1 MSRRKPPKKSSP
13 PNPPT
18 NQPTTPNPTRV
29 PTPVPPS
36 DSPRERL
43 LNHLDELG
51 LRLAAE
57 RLDEL
62 LADAERQHW
71 SHLDLLER
79 VLAVPAA
86 DRRERSLAR
95 RLKEAKFRDPA
106 ASLADFDWQFN
117 PTIDRRQMESLATGD
132 FVRRHENLIFVGQSG
147 LGKSRL
153 IQAIGR
159 GCCVAGYRVRYTT
172 SAELLRDLGASLADG
187 TTPKRLREY
196 GRFDLL
202 IVDEFGFDKLER
214 EEFPQ
219 APSLLY
225 KLLDHRTRRAS
236 TAVVT
241 NIEVE
246 AWGSYLGDA
255 PLAMAFLDRLSDGA
269 IPLKFRGRS
278 YRAHR
283 PQDPTA
289 RQAKPS
295 VRPSS

>member
-1 MSRRKPPKKSSP
+1 M
-13 PNPPT
+13 
-18 NQPTTPNPTRV
+18 
-29 PTPVPPS
+29 
-36 DSPRERL
+36 
-43 LNHLDELG
+43 
-51 LRLAAE
+51 
-57 RLDEL
+57 

-71 SHLDLLER
+71 SHLALLER

-86 DRRERSLAR
+86 ERRERALAR
-95 RLKEAKFRDPA
+95 RLKEARFRNPT

-117 PTIDRRQMESLATGD
+117 PTIDRQQMESLATGD

-147 LGKSRL
+147 LGKSEL

-159 GCCVAGYRVRYTT
+159 SCCVAGQRVRYTT
-172 SAELLRDLGASLADG
+172 SAELLRELGSSLADG
-187 TTPKRLREY
+187 TTPKKLREY

-219 APSLLY
+219 APSLLF

-241 NIEVE
+241 NIDVE
-246 AWGSYLGDA
+246 GWNSYLGDA

-269 IPLKFRGRS
+269 IPLQFRGRS

-283 PQDPTA
+283 PPPTSAAPKTTPAA
-289 RQAKPS
+289 RRGA
-295 VRPSS
+295 

>member
-1 MSRRKPPKKSSP
+1 MSRRKPAKKSSTTIP
-13 PNPPT
+13 PNR
-18 NQPTTPNPTRV
+18 PTTARA

-36 DSPRERL
+36 SSPRERL
-43 LNHLDELG
+43 LSHLDELG
-51 LRLAAE
+51 LRLTAE
-57 RLDEL
+57 QRDEL
-62 LADAERQHW
+62 LAESERQHG

-79 VLAVPAA
+79 VLAVPANE
-86 DRRERSLAR
+86 RRERSLAR
-95 RLKEAKFRDPA
+95 RLAQAKLRDPTA
-106 ASLADFDWQFN
+106 ALDGFDGQFN
-117 PTIDRRQMESLATGD
+117 PALDRLQIEALATGD
-132 FVRRHENLIFVGQSG
+132 FVRRHDNLILVGQSG

-153 IQAIGR
+153 IQSVAR
-159 GCCVAGYRVRYTT
+159 GCCLAGYRVRYTT

-202 IVDEFGFDKLER
+202 IVDEFGFDQLER

-241 NIEVE
+241 NIDFD

-255 PLAMAFLDRLSDGA
+255 PLAMAFLDRLVDGA
-269 IPLKFRGRS
+269 IVLKFRGRS

-283 PQDPTA
+283 AQPHPTDP
-289 RQAKPS
+289 
-295 VRPSS
+295 RPVPHS